1 VTSFAK
7 RDALRKIELEMQA
20 EWDKQHMFELDA
32 PTSAEERLTPKY
44 MVTFPYPYMNGR
56 LHLGH
61 TFTLAKC
68 EFAVGYERLKGKKAI
83 FPFGFHCTG
92 MPIKA
97 AADKLAYE
105 METYGNPP
113 VFPPVP
119 DTLDIRIFA
128 HDPEKKKK
136 GAKSKKAKAAS
147 KSAAGKFQWQI
158 MKNSDVPEAEIPK
171 FAQGEHWVKYFPPLA
186 INDLKRMGAK
196 IDWRR
201 SFITTDLN
209 PYYDSFVRW
218 QFNRLR
224 AAGKVQFG
232 KRNTIYS
239 PRDKGACMDH
249 ERASG
254 EGVTPTEFTIV
265 KQELL
270 KPYPVGLAAL
280 EKIDKK
286 VYLIPATLR
295 PETMYVALLILL
307 LIPLT
312 IFAHLF
318 ALKKHNTTQHNTTLE
333 NMMIFFMSAL
343 LLKASRQGCIV
354 ENHDML
360 ISTHPPRLLYH

>member
-1 VTSFAK
+1 
-7 RDALRKIELEMQA
+7 MQA
-20 EWDKQHMFELDA
+20 DWEKAKLFELDA
-32 PTSAEERLTPKY
+32 PTTAEGRLKPKY

-68 EFAVGYERLKGKKAI
+68 EFAVGYERLKGKNAI

-97 AADKLAYE
+97 AADKLSYE

-119 DTLDIRIFA
+119 ETLDIRIFA
-128 HDPEKKKK
+128 EDPGKKKK

-147 KSAAGKFQWQI
+147 KTAAGKFQWDI
-158 MKNSDVPEAEIPK
+158 MKNSDVPVEEIPK
-171 FAQGEHWVKYFPPLA
+171 FAKGEHWIQYFPPLA
-186 INDLKRMGAK
+186 IQDLKRMGSK

-201 SFITTDLN
+201 SFVTTDLN

-224 AAGKVQFG
+224 AAGKIQFG

-239 PRDKGACMDH
+239 PKDKGACMDH
-249 ERASG
+249 DRSSG
-254 EGVTPTEFTIV
+254 EGVTPTEYTIV

-270 KPYPVGLAAL
+270 KPYPPALASL
-280 EKIDKK
+280 ETLNKK

-295 PETMYVALLILL
+295 PETMYAIHSNFLS
-307 LIPLT
+307 PP
-312 IFAHLF
+312 FSHSPPPF
-318 ALKKHNTTQHNTTLE
+318 SHDD
-333 NMMIFFMSAL
+333 FPMSAL

-354 ENHDML
+354 DIL
-360 ISTHPPRLLYH
+360 